1 MISVNK
7 SYSSTILLDQ
17 TFQSSEDIIFSFLY
31 TDFDTQNLGLIK
43 TEGEDYLTLEDG
55 TDFLLNISKGT
66 VDGLAV
72 FLLNDTCGTTLT
84 GGFSAENN
92 LGTNYGLNL
101 VNDAVFPSA
110 LSGITVIAAI
120 DKTGYFSLSSDGT
133 NGSSSLYSSG
143 ETTLKPDRISVRV
156 ADRGTT
162 LTAAPTALNYKGS
175 VQLNSFTSETYDK
188 KFKSFAVGFK
198 RHLQD
203 VTIYNRTSDKL
214 HPLSTFNTN
223 IPLHNQTEK
232 VRIGISYAGH
242 MPMEIK
248 NITVNGK
255 KIG

>member
-1 MISVNK
+1 MISVDK

-17 TFQSSEDIIFSFLY
+17 AFKSSEDIIFSFLY
-31 TDFDTQNLGLIK
+31 TDFDTQNFGSFR
-43 TEGEDYLTLEDG
+43 TENEDYLTLEDG
-55 TDFLLNISKGT
+55 SDLLLNINKGT

-72 FLLNDTCGTTLT
+72 FLINETCGTTLT

-92 LGTNYGLNL
+92 LGTNYGINL
-101 VNDAVFPSA
+101 INDAVYPNS

-120 DKTGYFSLSSDGT
+120 DKTGYFSLSSNGS
-133 NGSSSLYSSG
+133 NGSSDLYSSG

-162 LTAAPTALNYKGS
+162 LTAIPTAMDYKGA
-175 VQLNSFTSETYDK
+175 VELNSFSNETYDK
-188 KFKSFAVGFK
+188 RFKSFAIGFK

-203 VTIYNRTSDKL
+203 VTIYNRTSNMLK
-214 HPLSTFNTN
+214 PLSTFNTD
-223 IPLHNQTEK
+223 IPLINQTEK